1 MVKDLITVGL
11 GGALGAMAR
20 YLVGQLT
27 QRLLGTG
34 FPWGT
39 LAANIS
45 GCFLIGI
52 AYGLLQTAEA
62 STPRLFIIVGVLGG
76 FTTFSAFGYETLEL
90 LKENGAGPAAANV
103 GLQIGVGLSAVWL
116 GQALSKTL

>member
-11 GGALGAMAR
+11 GGAMGAMAR
-20 YLVGQLT
+20 YLAGQLA
-27 QRLLGTG
+27 QRLLGTS

-39 LAANIS
+39 LAVNIS
-45 GCFLIGI
+45 GCFLIGL

-76 FTTFSAFGYETLEL
+76 FTTFSAFGYETLDL
-90 LKENGAGPAAANV
+90 LKENGAGAAAANV
-103 GLQIGVGLSAVWL
+103 GLQIAAGLGAVWL
-116 GQALSKTL
+116 GQALSKAL

>member
-20 YLVGQLT
+20 YLVGQLA

-76 FTTFSAFGYETLEL
+76 FTTFSAFGYETLDL

-103 GLQIGVGLSAVWL
+103 GLQIAAGLSAVWL
-116 GQALSKTL
+116 GQA

>member
-1 MVKDLITVGL
+1 MVKDLIAVGL

-20 YLVGQLT
+20 YLVGQLA

-45 GCFLIGI
+45 GCFLIGL
-52 AYGLLQTAEA
+52 ALRPASNRRGLNPKAFSYCRSA
-62 STPRLFIIVGVLGG
+62 GRIYHILG
-76 FTTFSAFGYETLEL
+76 L
-90 LKENGAGPAAANV
+90 
-103 GLQIGVGLSAVWL
+103 WL
-116 GQALSKTL
+116 

>member
-1 MVKDLITVGL
+1 MVKDLITVGR
-11 GGALGAMAR
+11 GGALGSMAR

-76 FTTFSAFGYETLEL
+76 FTTFSAFGSESF
-90 LKENGAGPAAANV
+90 GVNV
-103 GLQIGVGLSAVWL
+103 ESR
-116 GQALSKTL
+116 SM

>member
-1 MVKDLITVGL
+1 MVKDLITVGF

-20 YLVGQLT
+20 YLAGQLA
-27 QRLLGTG
+27 QRIFGTS

-39 LAANIS
+39 LAVNIS
-45 GCFLIGI
+45 GCFLIGL
-52 AYGLLQTAEA
+52 ACGLLQTEEA

-76 FTTFSAFGYETLEL
+76 FTTFSAFGYETMDL

-103 GLQIGVGLSAVWL
+103 GLQIAAVLSGVWL
-116 GQALSKTL
+116 GLALSISL

>member
-20 YLVGQLT
+20 YLAGQLA
-27 QRLLGTG
+27 QRLLGAS

-39 LAANIS
+39 LAVNIS
-45 GCFLIGI
+45 GCFLIGL
-52 AYGLLQTAEA
+52 ACGLIQTAEA

-76 FTTFSAFGYETLEL
+76 FTTFSAFGYETIDL

-103 GLQIGVGLSAVWL
+103 GLQIAAGLSAVWL
-116 GQALSKTL
+116 GQTLSRAL